1 VLRGTVISP
10 DDYRFLSAL
19 LLEGDGLSLGEGKDY
34 LLESRLVPVAVAA
47 GHGDL
52 DTLVRALRQKRDP
65 KLTRTVCEAM
75 TTNETSFFRDGA
87 PFTFL
92 RDTVLPELVAARQR
106 QRSLR
111 IWCAAASTGQEPY
124 SIAMVLALLTPS
136 LADWQV
142 EILATDYA
150 SEILARARAGTYNQF
165 EVQRG
170 LPITH
175 LVRFFT
181 QADSG
186 WRINDDLKRRVTF
199 QQNNLLDPYA
209 HLGSFDIIF
218 CRNVLIYFDANRKRD
233 VLGRLANVLAPGGYL
248 FLGGAE
254 SPLNLT
260 ERLVRVAGASCS
272 VYARSDAPARSGAS
286 RPGAAPAATRAGV

>member
-1 VLRGTVISP
+1 MISL

-34 LLESRLVPVAVAA
+34 LLESRLVPIAVAA
-47 GHGDL
+47 GLGSL
-52 DTLVRALRQKRDP
+52 DGLIRALRQKRDP
-65 KLTRTVCEAM
+65 KLTRRVCEAM

-92 RDTVLPELVAARQR
+92 RDTVLPELVQSRQR

-124 SIAMVLALLTPS
+124 SIAMVLALLAPS
-136 LADWQV
+136 LADWSV

-150 SEILARARAGTYNQF
+150 SEILARARAGIYNQF

-181 QADSG
+181 QADAG
-186 WRINDDLKRRVTF
+186 WRVNDDLKRRVSF

-209 HLGSFDIIF
+209 HLGVFDVIF

-233 VLGRLANVLAPGGYL
+233 VLGRLASVLAPGGYL

-254 SPLNLT
+254 SPLHLT
-260 ERLVRVAGASCS
+260 DRLVRVPSVSCS
-272 VYARSDAPARSGAS
+272 VYVRSDAPPRPVAARGA
-286 RPGAAPAATRAGV
+286 AAPAVTQAGA